1 MHTTRTRRNSLRT
14 GLAVALTVA
23 VGAAGP
29 ALVAETASAAA
40 QPAKVQHLAA
50 KGGKKGAPSQQ
61 SIKAVK
67 RALKQAGV
75 KKAGAPKKA
84 ATKRMNRAICDIYYY
99 WDGAVAVCLNV
110 GGPTGFFNT
119 VFLDS
124 YFDNT
129 GWIYMGWAY
138 A

>member
-1 MHTTRTRRNSLRT
+1 MFSTRSRRIRT
-14 GLAVALTVA
+14 GLAVALTLA

-29 ALVAETASAAA
+29 AMAAETASAA
-40 QPAKVQHLAA
+40 QPVKRVAV

-61 SIKAVK
+61 SIKTVK
-67 RALKQAGV
+67 RALKRAGV
-75 KKAGAPKKA
+75 KKAGAPKKT

-129 GWIYMGWAY
+129 GWIYYGWAY